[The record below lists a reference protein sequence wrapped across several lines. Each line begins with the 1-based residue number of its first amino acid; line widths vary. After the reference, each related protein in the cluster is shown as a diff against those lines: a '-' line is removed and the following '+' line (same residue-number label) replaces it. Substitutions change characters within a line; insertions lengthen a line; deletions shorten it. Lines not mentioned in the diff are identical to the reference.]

1 MASITSSGIG
11 SGLDVNSLVSQLVAA
26 ERAPQEARLARIDT
40 KLTTEF
46 TALSQLKGSM
56 SAFQSALSGLKDAS
70 TLIARKATVSDDKQF
85 AATAGG
91 TAVAG
96 NYTIEVEKLAT
107 ASQLKSA
114 PFVGGSSSLV
124 GTGVLTLSLG
134 TNAFTVE
141 IDSSNNT
148 LAGIRDAINKAT
160 TNTGVHATILNGMS
174 GNQPASYLVIS
185 GDKTGAV
192 NKVAVA
198 QSGGDGGLSSLVYDP
213 DSPGTSALTGTDAED
228 AIVHISNVEVHS
240 ATNTITDAIDGVTLA
255 LKKQAP
261 GTVDTLTVANDD
273 SVVQDKVTAFVT
285 AYNSLATQIATLRS
299 YDAATAKAGPLL
311 GDAML
316 LNIEAQL
323 RRTVS
328 SPVSGATEPYSML
341 ASVGVA
347 FGTDGKLAL
356 DATKFQA
363 AMKANSTAV
372 SALFGS
378 TNGVAKQLD
387 GFLTTQLSSSGGIAT
402 RNAGIDAQRKD
413 LNQRAD
419 ALDARMATIQ
429 ARYQKQFSALDA
441 LLSRMQSTS
450 TYLNQQLSQSTNLA
464 KSAGS

>member
-1 MASITSSGIG
+1 MATITSSGVG

-56 SAFQSALSGLKDAS
+56 SLFQSALSGLKDAS
-70 TLIARKATVSDDKQF
+70 TLIARQATLSDDKNV
-85 AATAGG
+85 AATAASN
-91 TAVAG
+91 AVAG
-96 NYTIEVEKLAT
+96 TYSVEVEKLAT

-114 PFVGGSSSLV
+114 PFLSGPSSVV

-134 TNAFTVE
+134 SAAFTVT
-141 IDSSNNT
+141 IDSTNNT
-148 LAGIRDAINKAT
+148 LTGIRDAINKSAA
-160 TNTGVHATILNGMS
+160 NTGVHAAVLTGVT
-174 GNQPASYLVIS
+174 GSYLVVT

-198 QSGGDGGLSSLVYDP
+198 QSGGDGGLAALVHDP
-213 DSPGTSALTGTDAED
+213 QSPGTSALTGTDAGD
-228 AIVHISNVEVHS
+228 AIVHISSVEVHS
-240 ATNTITDAIDGVTLA
+240 ATNTISDAIDGVTLT
-255 LKKQAP
+255 LKKEAL

-273 SVVQDKVTAFVT
+273 SAVQGKVNAFVT
-285 AYNSLATQIATLRS
+285 AYNALATQIASLRS

-323 RRTVS
+323 RRSVS
-328 SPVSGATEPYSML
+328 SPVAGAAEPYNTL
-341 ASVGVA
+341 ANVGVA

-356 DATKFQA
+356 DATRFQA
-363 AMKANSTAV
+363 AMAANSTAV
-372 SALFGS
+372 GALFGS
-378 TNGVAKQLD
+378 ANGVAKQLD
-387 GFLTTQLSSSGGIAT
+387 GFLETQLSSAGGIAT

-413 LNQRAD
+413 LNKRAE
-419 ALDARMATIQ
+419 ALELRMIAVQ
-429 ARYQKQFSALDA
+429 ARYQKQFSALDS

-450 TYLNQQLSQSTNLA
+450 SYLTQQLSQSTSLA
-464 KSAGS
+464 KSAGT

>member
-26 ERAPQEARLARIDT
+26 ERAPQEARLVRLDT

-70 TLIARKATVSDDKQF
+70 MLIARKATVSDDKNV
-85 AATAGG
+85 AATAASN
-91 TAVAG
+91 AVAG
-96 NYTIEVEKLAT
+96 TYSVEVEKLAT

-114 PFVGGSSSLV
+114 PFLGGPSSIV

-134 TNAFTVE
+134 SNAFTVD
-141 IDSSNNT
+141 IDSTSNT

-160 TNTGVHATILNGMS
+160 TNTGVHAAVLTGVT
-174 GNQPASYLVIS
+174 GSYLVVT
-185 GDKTGAV
+185 GDKTGAANV
-192 NKVAVA
+192 VTVT
-198 QSGGDGGLSSLVYDP
+198 QTGGDGGLAQLVYDP
-213 DSPGTSALTGTDAED
+213 LNSSALTGTDAED
-228 AIVHISNVEVHS
+228 AVVHISGVEVHS
-240 ATNTITDAIDGVTLA
+240 ATNTVTTAIDGVTLT
-255 LKKQAP
+255 LKKAAP
-261 GTVDTLTVANDD
+261 GTVDTLTVSNDD
-273 SVVQDKVTAFVT
+273 STAQDKVNSFVT
-285 AYNSLATQIATLRS
+285 AYNALATQIASLRS

-323 RRTVS
+323 RRSVS
-328 SPVSGATEPYSML
+328 SPVTGSAEPFNML
-341 ASVGVA
+341 ASIGVA

-356 DATKFQA
+356 DTTKFQA
-363 AMKANSTAV
+363 AMTANSTAV

-387 GFLTTQLSSSGGIAT
+387 SFLTTQLSSAGGIAS
-402 RNAGIDAQRKD
+402 RNASIDSARKD

-419 ALDARMATIQ
+419 ALDVRMAAVQ

-450 TYLNQQLSQSTNLA
+450 TYLTQQLAQSTSIA
-464 KSAGS
+464 KSAGT

>member
-1 MASITSSGIG
+1 MATITSSGIG
-11 SGLDVNSLVSQLVAA
+11 SGLDVNSLVAQLVSA

-46 TALSQLKGSM
+46 TALSQLKGSL
-56 SAFQSALSGLKDAS
+56 STFQSTLAALKDAS
-70 TLIARKATVSDDKQF
+70 TLIARKATMSDDKNV
-85 AATAGG
+85 AAAAAGN
-91 TAVAG
+91 AVAG
-96 NYTIEVEKLAT
+96 TYSVEVEELAT

-114 PFVGGSSSLV
+114 PFVGGPTTIV
-124 GTGVLTLSLG
+124 GTGSLTLSLG
-134 TNAFTVE
+134 NAAFTVT
-141 IDSSNNT
+141 IDSSNQT
-148 LAGIRDAINKAT
+148 LAGIRDAINQAT
-160 TNTGVHATILNGMS
+160 TNTGVHATVLTGVTGS
-174 GNQPASYLVIS
+174 HLVIT
-185 GDKTGAV
+185 GDKTGTANLV
-192 NKVAVA
+192 KVT
-198 QSGGDGGLSSLVYDP
+198 QTGGNGGLAQLVYDP
-213 DSPGTSALTGTDAED
+213 PNPSALTGTDAQD
-228 AIVHISNVEVHS
+228 AIVHVSGVEVHS
-240 ATNTITDAIDGVTLA
+240 ASNSVTTAIDGVTLT
-255 LKKQAP
+255 LKKAAP

-273 SVVQDKVTAFVT
+273 SAVQGKVNGFVA
-285 AYNSLATQIATLRS
+285 AYNALATQIATLRS

-323 RRTVS
+323 RRSVS
-328 SPVSGATEPYSML
+328 SPVTGATEPYTTL

-363 AMKANSTAV
+363 AMTASSAAV

-387 GFLTTQLSSSGGIAT
+387 SFVTAQLSSAGGIAS
-402 RNAGIDAQRKD
+402 RNATIDTARKD

-419 ALDARMATIQ
+419 ALNERMAAVQ

-450 TYLNQQLSQSTNLA
+450 SYLTQQLSQSTNIA
-464 KSAGS
+464 KSAGT